1 MGWTPH
7 YHAYAFRRVHVVPYP
22 EKPNEWNLATSMEDR
37 RLFHS
42 QQLALCAVRHP
53 PKSVQAQN
61 LVLLMGSWKRTGVPR
76 S

>member
-42 QQLALCAVRHP
+42 QQLALCAVRFR
-53 PKSVQAQN
+53 VQGVGFRAQ
-61 LVLLMGSWKRTGVPR
+61 GSG
-76 S
+76 